1 MYERSETAM
10 EFKIEMAND
19 VVVLIPTGNLV
30 ASETESLKS
39 QVEKLMEKK
48 FRLILLDMSRIDFMD
63 SSGLGSVIAVN
74 KLVTGAG
81 GVFACAALQEG
92 VRKVFRVT
100 RADQKI
106 TVAETQSD
114 GLMQIQE
121 RLLHGK
127 G

>member
-1 MYERSETAM
+1 MD
-10 EFKIEMAND
+10 FKIEMAND
-19 VVVLIPTGNLV
+19 VVLLVPSGNLV

-39 QVEKLMEKK
+39 QVEKLIEKK

-81 GVFACAALQEG
+81 GVFVCAALQEG
-92 VRKVFRVT
+92 VQKVFRVT

-106 TVAETQSD
+106 AVAATQSD
-114 GLMQIQE
+114 GLLLIQE
-121 RLLHGK
+121 RKSQGK
-127 G
+127 GI

>member
-1 MYERSETAM
+1 M

-19 VVVLIPTGNLV
+19 VVVLIPLGNLV
-30 ASETESLKS
+30 ASETELFKS

-48 FRLILLDMSRIDFMD
+48 FRYILLDMNRIDFMD

-81 GVFACAALQEG
+81 GVFACAALQDG
-92 VRKVFRVT
+92 VQKVFRVT

-106 TVAETQSD
+106 AVAATQSD
-114 GLMQIQE
+114 GLLLIQD
-121 RLLHGK
+121 RILQAK
-127 G
+127 GR

>member
-1 MYERSETAM
+1 M
-10 EFKIEMAND
+10 EFRIEMAND
-19 VVVLIPTGNLV
+19 VVVLLPTGNLV

-63 SSGLGSVIAVN
+63 SSGLGSVIALN
-74 KLVTGAG
+74 KLIAGAG
-81 GVFACAALQEG
+81 GVLVCAALQEG

-106 TVAETQSD
+106 AVADTQSD
-114 GLMQIQE
+114 GLLLIQE
-121 RLLHGK
+121 RLLQGK
-127 G
+127 R

>member
-1 MYERSETAM
+1 M

-19 VVVLIPTGNLV
+19 LVVLVPTGNLV
-30 ASETESLKS
+30 ASETEGLKS

-48 FRLILLDMSRIDFMD
+48 FRFILLDMNRIGFMD
-63 SSGLGSVIAVN
+63 SSGLGSIIAVN

-92 VRKVFRVT
+92 VQKVFRIT

-106 TVAETQSD
+106 AVTATQSD
-114 GLMQIQE
+114 GLLLIQE
-121 RLLHGK
+121 RKSQAK
-127 G
+127 GI

>member
-1 MYERSETAM
+1 MYERNETAM

-106 TVAETQSD
+106 AVAETQSD

-121 RLLHGK
+121 RLLQGK

>member
-1 MYERSETAM
+1 M
-10 EFKIEMAND
+10 EFKIEMASD

-106 TVAETQSD
+106 AVAETQSD
-114 GLMQIQE
+114 GLIRIQE
-121 RLLHGK
+121 RLLQGK

>member
-1 MYERSETAM
+1 MDY
-10 EFKIEMAND
+10 KIEMAHD
-19 VVVLIPTGNLV
+19 VVVLVPTGNLV

-39 QVEKLMEKK
+39 QVEKLIEKK
-48 FRLILLDMSRIDFMD
+48 FRCILLDMSRIDFMD
-63 SSGLGSVIAVN
+63 SSGLGSVMAVN

-106 TVAETQSD
+106 AVAATQLE
-114 GLMQIQE
+114 GLLQIQE
-121 RLLHGK
+121 RTLHVK
-127 G
+127 GL

>member
-1 MYERSETAM
+1 M